1 MNYLVFIVT
10 CTFFLASNP
19 LRIFQKYKNTNS
31 FECFNNENVS
41 SSMKKIKIY
50 SLNKLK
56 KIIDDLLE
64 VQKTKP
70 QITLFPKNPN
80 EKEDWE
86 SGEIPWDF
94 VGDRANISVALNPHS
109 IAMLLL

>member
-1 MNYLVFIVT
+1 
-10 CTFFLASNP
+10 
-19 LRIFQKYKNTNS
+19 
-31 FECFNNENVS
+31 
-41 SSMKKIKIY
+41 MKKIKIY

-64 VQKTKP
+64 VQETKP

-94 VGDRANISVALNPHS
+94 VGDHANISVALNPHS